1 MKNFLF
7 LLLVLIVGGSY
18 SQTDYYLKPGG
29 TITTLAD
36 WGDQTDGTG
45 TAPADFTSGD
55 NWNITNNNPSITLS
69 AAWNLDNAATIN
81 VGDAVAACTLV
92 IGSGGSILSSAVINI
107 FDLATFDIQTN
118 FSFSITSNV
127 FPGAGST
134 IVYSNGVQ
142 PITDLGGNFSNVVIA
157 SNVALNPTNIF
168 VNGTLTINS
177 TFTLTLNG
185 RQITVGALAGSG
197 VIDGGTSANLAGVT
211 VDGAGGILNTSPG
224 SRLNRLTVSL
234 SNSTDVLALGS
245 DLRIDLGTLVNPPT
259 FALTRGIL
267 SIGARTFS
275 NNGQSSFI
283 ASGSIAGTSSSTL
296 IFTGTTSCT
305 GSMLMTTTSNSLGV
319 LTFSRSGR
327 TLTLGNTLN
336 IIDRVD
342 VNAGTLASGGGN
354 LFIRSNASNKG
365 RISQVGGAIT
375 GNIRVE
381 TFALGGTTGWTN
393 LGCSGVNGR
402 SVSSWDGQIPMT
414 CAGCINGLNGAGGTA
429 FTSIQGWNPLAAAND
444 PAAYTALT
452 NTDLLNPG
460 TGVWVYLGNG
470 ISSTGDMTWTVTGPA
485 TQGNRAV
492 ALFAAGTNTA
502 GGDGFNL
509 IANPY
514 ASPISW
520 NAALADNS
528 GANVT
533 SSIYAYN
540 PDIGAVSFNGVISSP
555 SGSGELSDV
564 IAMGQG
570 FYVQKTVTAASSFT
584 FRESHKVASN
594 TPLLKTNQA
603 ESIGSV
609 IRLAVN
615 GAGGK
620 DNTAIF
626 FHPDA
631 TTNFDSKWD
640 AWKLYAAPGVSG
652 TGGNQRTTIST
663 KMGSD
668 DYSINSLP
676 LAITQDAIIPVL
688 VKVNATGQHTISG
701 ADLQNLPNSCII
713 LKDKL
718 LNTLHD
724 LKAGPYVCNISS
736 SENSPRFE
744 LRVCADPAMA
754 IDKKSFVDQSVFI
767 SQDVNGV
774 YVKFNFDKSTPT
786 SISVTNILG
795 QTVVENKNLTADK
808 DVVYINVPEKQQL
821 LFVTVSTETQKV
833 TKKIVR

>member
-36 WGDQTDGTG
+36 WGDQPDGTG
-45 TAPADFTSGD
+45 TAPADFTSSD
-55 NWNITNNNPSITLS
+55 NWNITDNNPSITLS
-69 AAWNLDNAATIN
+69 AAWNVDNAATIN

-92 IGSGGSILSSAVINI
+92 IGSGGSIPNGPFINVL
-107 FDLATFDIQTN
+107 DLATFDIQTN
-118 FSFSITSNV
+118 FAFVSSANV
-127 FPGAGST
+127 SPQTGST
-134 IVYSNGVQ
+134 FVYSNGVQ
-142 PITDLGGNFSNVVIA
+142 PIAALGTDFYNLIIA
-157 SNVALNPTNIF
+157 SNVSLNTTNIS
-168 VNGTLTINS
+168 VDGTLTINS
-177 TFTLTLNG
+177 SFALILNG
-185 RQITVGALAGSG
+185 RQITVGSLAGSG
-197 VIDGGTSANLAGVT
+197 VINGGTASSNAGVT
-211 VDGAGGILNTSPG
+211 VNGAGGTLNTSPG
-224 SRLNRLTVSL
+224 SRLWRLNVNL
-234 SNSTDVLALGS
+234 LNNSDVLVLGS
-245 DLRIDLGTLVNPPT
+245 DLRIDLGISPT

-275 NNGQSSFI
+275 NNGQSTFN
-283 ASGSIAGTSSSTL
+283 ANGSIAGTSSSTL
-296 IFTGTTSCT
+296 IFTGALACT
-305 GSMLMTTTSNSLGV
+305 GSMLMAPTSNSLGV

-327 TLTLGNTLN
+327 TLSLGNTLN

-342 VNAGTLASGGGN
+342 VNAGTLASGSGN

-365 RISQVGGAIT
+365 RIGEVGGAIT

-402 SVSSWDGQIPMT
+402 NVSSWDGQIPMT

-429 FTSIQGWNPLAAAND
+429 FTSIQGWDPLAAAND

-452 NTDLLNPG
+452 NTDPLNPG

-485 TQGNRAV
+485 TQGDRPV
-492 ALFAAGTNTA
+492 ALSAAGTNTA

-603 ESIGSV
+603 ENSGSV

-652 TGGNQRTTIST
+652 TGSNQRTTIST

-701 ADLQNLPNSCII
+701 TDLQNLPNSCII

-718 LNTLHD
+718 LNTSQD
-724 LKAGPYVCNISS
+724 LKAGPYVCNISNTETS
-736 SENSPRFE
+736 TRFE

-767 SQDVNGV
+767 GQDMNGV